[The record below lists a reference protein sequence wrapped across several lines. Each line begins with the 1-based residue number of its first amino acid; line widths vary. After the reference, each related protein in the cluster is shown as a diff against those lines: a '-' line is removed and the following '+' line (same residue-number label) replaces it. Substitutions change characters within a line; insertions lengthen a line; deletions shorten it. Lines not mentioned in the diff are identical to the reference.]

1 MEKKNQNEDVKKTW
15 AEEYKKKLEQDK
27 NKTWADWEK
36 EFNNQQFDAFVK
48 ERFETSKKEK
58 K

>member
-1 MEKKNQNEDVKKTW
+1 MEKKNEDVKKTW
-15 AEEYKKKLEQDK
+15 EEEYKKKLQDDK

-36 EFNNQQFDAFVK
+36 KFNNQQFDAFVK
-48 ERFETSKKEK
+48 ERFEKSKEKEK